1 MKTITVYLDK
11 CHQHPDVVKEMNEWF
26 GQLNSYY
33 ALWDRKIELTDS
45 PDASIVLDSSVG
57 VDMLKVLAALSFD
70 NLENTDSFV
79 VENLQFKVEGAD
91 AVSFDK
97 LPFVACNAYYQ
108 SLQNQLNTLQQ
119 EIESKE
125 VQQEKGELWRKQKFV
140 FELKEEMDLYG
151 GWLMFAASCI
161 LQHSDKATD
170 SQEGVYR
177 LFWNGYLQEAIESLH
192 EKNIQHSFDVTLLE
206 MSLLI
211 ADRSKIAEE
220 RMETLSLL
228 YEQCKRMGFT
238 SRFEA
243 SFYGLFLSCYLA
255 FLNENRRYEEAIEVG
270 MELIAVCNSTLYKE
284 SSDII
289 YGYEN
294 TAEIYDDM
302 GNYAKAIEFYQKAL
316 DVSLKNYGKL
326 HPLTASVYYKASRA
340 NLGAKSYEKAWDYGL
355 KALEI
360 NKQIYGHNHLEVAS
374 CYNQLA
380 YICDEQWNY
389 DDSIRY
395 NLESLEIK
403 KKILGEVHDSLAVC
417 YDNLG
422 YVYSM
427 TDAFDKALDCYMNSL
442 DIHRKVYYE
451 AHPMTISSYNG
462 IAGIYYALGS
472 LDTALEYYLKVFDI
486 SMEVLGQY
494 HDDTAI
500 ASENIALAFTDKGD
514 DQNALLFHLSTL
526 HIRQK
531 VLGETNP
538 STLDSYKY
546 VGLAYERLGD
556 ASQAYSYLKKGADLG
571 CENCAEHLSEYY
583 SSF

>member
-1 MKTITVYLDK
+1 MKTITVYLEK
-11 CHQHPDVVKEMNEWF
+11 CHQNPDVTKEMNEWF
-26 GQLNSYY
+26 GQLNYYY

-45 PDASIVLDSSVG
+45 PDASIILDSSV
-57 VDMLKVLAALSFD
+57 DADLLKVLAVLSFE
-70 NLENTDSFV
+70 NLENTDSYL
-79 VENLQFKVEGAD
+79 VEDLQFKAKGAE
-91 AVSFDK
+91 AVSLDK

-108 SLQNQLNTLQQ
+108 SLQNQWDTLQQ
-119 EIESKE
+119 EIKSEE
-125 VQQEKGELWRKQKFV
+125 GQQEKGELWRKQKV
-140 FELKEEMDLYG
+140 LFELKEEMNLYG
-151 GWLMFAASCI
+151 SWLMTAASSVLHHI
-161 LQHSDKATD
+161 NESTTP
-170 SQEGVYR
+170 QEEVAR
-177 LFWNGYLQEAIESLH
+177 LFWNGNLQEAIEVLH
-192 EKNIQHSFDVTLLE
+192 EKNIQNSFDATLLE

-211 ADRSKIAEE
+211 ADRSKPAEE

-228 YEQCKRMGFT
+228 YQQCKCMGFT
-238 SRFEA
+238 SWFEA
-243 SFYGLFLSCYLA
+243 SFYGQVLSYYLF
-255 FLNENRRYEEAIEVG
+255 FLNENKHYEEAIEVG
-270 MELIAVCNSTLYKE
+270 MELIAVCNSALYKD

-289 YGYEN
+289 YSYEN
-294 TAEIYDDM
+294 IAEVYDDM
-302 GNYAKAIEFYQKAL
+302 EDYEKSAEFYQKAL
-316 DVSLKNYGKL
+316 DISLKSYGKL
-326 HPLTASVYYKASRA
+326 HPFTASAYYKATCA
-340 NLGAKSYEKAWDYGL
+340 NLGNKNYEKAWDYGL

-360 NKQIYGHNHLEVAS
+360 NKQLYGHNHLEVAS

-389 DDSIRY
+389 EDAIRY

-403 KKILGEVHDSLAVC
+403 KKILGEVHASVAVS

-462 IAGIYYALGS
+462 IAGIYYALGD
-472 LDTALEYYLKVFDI
+472 LDTALEYYHKVFDI
-486 SMEVLGQY
+486 SREVWGEY

-500 ASENIALAFTDKGD
+500 ASENIALAYTGKGD
-514 DQNALLFHLSTL
+514 DQQALTFHLSTL

-546 VGLAYERLGD
+546 VALAYENLGD
-556 ASQAYSYLKKGADLG
+556 TSQAYHYFKKGADGG
-571 CENCAEHLSEYY
+571 CKNCEEYLSEY
-583 SSF
+583 